1 MDKVLDT
8 DKLVTSLEVTK
19 RNLFE
24 VDAERLI
31 LNKFDGIAVT
41 RDHMYEII
49 QYSKDKR
56 RKTFDLGKF
65 KPANVTA
72 VASNIC
78 GIYLAI
84 RKEVEGDKPYTD
96 YLGIVHHSYFH
107 DGFLLEV

>member
-49 QYSKDKR
+49 Q
-56 RKTFDLGKF
+56 
-65 KPANVTA
+65 
-72 VASNIC
+72 
-78 GIYLAI
+78 
-84 RKEVEGDKPYTD
+84 
-96 YLGIVHHSYFH
+96 
-107 DGFLLEV
+107 

>member
-1 MDKVLDT
+1 M
-8 DKLVTSLEVTK
+8 
-19 RNLFE
+19 
-24 VDAERLI
+24 
-31 LNKFDGIAVT
+31 
-41 RDHMYEII
+41 
-49 QYSKDKR
+49 
-56 RKTFDLGKF
+56 GKF

-84 RKEVEGDKPYTD
+84 RKEVEGDKPSTD